1 VRELRFPAR
10 SAEVPHRVANLPYN
24 SLGPLFKGRDVSL
37 VELRQ
42 QLRATRCQ
50 VIHGLGSRT
59 SGRLHREESILVHG
73 IPPRWVATREVV
85 LAWYDERLMKYPSS
99 VAATWQ
105 TTVGQ
110 LAWPERGLLNML
122 AWFAPEPIPVSL
134 LEGVSV
140 DSADARDALSGLVSW
155 SLAGWTA
162 GGDNLTVHRLVQEI
176 TRQRL
181 FGGQKE
187 SSLAG
192 ALKILDAKLPSP
204 DWNQKDWEMW
214 ERLASHCRA
223 LVGHLSDYVLE
234 PKARRMMNLFAG
246 WLRSRAEYGEAAS
259 VFERSLALTEMELG
273 PENPEVAISLNNL
286 AVLYKD
292 QGYYAKAEGLYKRAL
307 AIDEKALGPDDESV
321 ATTLNN
327 LARLWHAQ
335 GQYAKAEPLYE
346 RAVAI
351 WKKALGP
358 ENAKVA
364 AGFNNLAQL
373 YSAEGQGIKAKPLLT
388 QALAIREKALDPDHP
403 DLATNLND
411 LAQLYADEGDYA
423 KAEPLLQRAPED
435 HWPAPSSPLPLK
447 CISHLGG
454 NLSFEKSISTTGSST
469 IRW

>member
-1 VRELRFPAR
+1 
-10 SAEVPHRVANLPYN
+10 
-24 SLGPLFKGRDVSL
+24 
-37 VELRQ
+37 
-42 QLRATRCQ
+42 
-50 VIHGLGSRT
+50 
-59 SGRLHREESILVHG
+59 
-73 IPPRWVATREVV
+73 
-85 LAWYDERLMKYPSS
+85 MKYPSS